1 MNDLNN
7 VNNENQTVASPI
19 TPPVSS
25 GAYNPGVDLPQKPVL
40 TKKTYPIDNKDFYFF
55 IFVSVAS
62 FIFIRLGVLNTFNLG
77 LTVTY
82 SILSLGILIYVCS
95 KDSKNKAFYS
105 LMFILD
111 LILAVS
117 FSLHDNSFIKFLTV
131 LVLFF
136 TTVMTLNGTNGTHLC
151 NEGTFLK
158 IVDVLYVGI
167 IEPLINLSTL
177 FSSIKSV
184 FKSKNNKFLM
194 ALAGVLI
201 SIPVLVI
208 IIPLLSSADAAFN
221 TIVKKVFS
229 DAAILIVSLVLTVT
243 IAPFIMSYG
252 FSLTKGITMEKNK
265 SFNSKKGKVSPVFL
279 NTFLCVIASIYVVF
293 LVSQLAYITDTF
305 AFLLP
310 EEFSAAEFARSGF
323 FQMGAIALINL
334 IITFLVSVIEKT
346 KDNGKL
352 SVSTKLILTFFM
364 MFSLFLTVNA
374 FIRMSMYIEMYGLTQ
389 LRVLTSVFMI
399 MLCIIFL
406 FIMIRIFNEK
416 FKYINFVILTCALT
430 FVVVSISDLDSVISK
445 YNYQKYAQ
453 GEIGVDFEHYETL
466 GNAAV
471 PELMKLAESEDFII
485 KNLAKESLVN
495 IALDEFDYYYDE
507 NYSGH
512 FEEFE
517 YDSNIFKYNRSQE
530 IAGKVFEKF
539 FKSKPGIVYLDK
551 SLSEY
556 SFIVG
561 KYGAENFM
569 PDFNNLNLDFYS
581 TEFYYV
587 ENTDAEE
594 KSKMLELTL
603 FYYDYNFE
611 DAKKLINQSFKF
623 GKNFQYGDD
632 QYFIVESKDFT
643 SPTEIAVVAINEYE
657 QTISYFWI
665 YNENATNEDVKDLET
680 YVTEHFA
687 SDFSGWY

>member
-7 VNNENQTVASPI
+7 VNNENQTVSSPI

-25 GAYNPGVDLPQKPVL
+25 GVYNPGVKLPQGPVV
-40 TKKTYPIDNKDFYFF
+40 TKKSYPVDNKDFYFF
-55 IFVSVAS
+55 VFVSVAS
-62 FIFIRLGVLNTFNLG
+62 FIFIRLGVLNAFNLG

-82 SILSLGILIYVCS
+82 SVLSLGILIYVSS

-105 LMFILD
+105 LMFIID

-136 TTVMTLNGTNGTHLC
+136 TTAMTLNGANGTHLC
-151 NEGTFLK
+151 NDGTFLK
-158 IVDVLYVGI
+158 LADVLYVGG
-167 IEPLINLSTL
+167 IEPLINLNAL

-184 FKSKNNKFLM
+184 FKSKNNKFFM
-194 ALAGVLI
+194 AIAGALI
-201 SIPVLVI
+201 AVPVLVVV
-208 IIPLLSSADAAFN
+208 IPLLSSADVAFN

-229 DAAILIVSLVLTVT
+229 DVFMLVVSLVITVLIT
-243 IAPFIMSYG
+243 PFITSYG
-252 FSLTKGITMEKNK
+252 FSLSKGITKEKNK
-265 SFNSKKGKVSPVFL
+265 SFNSKSGKVSPVFL

-334 IITFLVSVIEKT
+334 IITFLVSVIEKP

-352 SVSTKLILTFFM
+352 PVSTKLILTFFM
-364 MFSLFLTVNA
+364 LFSLFLTVNA
-374 FIRMSMYIEMYGLTQ
+374 FIRMKMYIDMYGLTQ
-389 LRVLTSVFMI
+389 LRVLTSIFMI
-399 MLCIIFL
+399 MLCVIFL
-406 FIMIRIFNEK
+406 FVLIRIFNEK

-430 FVVVSISDLDSVISK
+430 FVLVSVSDLDSVISK

-471 PELMKLAESEDFII
+471 PELVKLAESEDFII

-495 IALDEFDYYYDE
+495 IALDEFDYYYDDYE
-507 NYSGH
+507 SGQ
-512 FEEFE
+512 FEEFK
-517 YDSNIFKYNRSQE
+517 YDSNIFKYNRSQQT
-530 IAGKVFEKF
+530 AGKEFEKF

-551 SLSEY
+551 SLSDY
-556 SFIVG
+556 SFKVEE
-561 KYGAENFM
+561 YGAENFM
-569 PDFNNLNLDFYS
+569 PDFNNFNLEFYS
-581 TEFYYV
+581 PEFYYS
-587 ENTDAEE
+587 ENTDAED

-603 FYYDYNFE
+603 YYYDYNFE

-623 GKNFQYGDD
+623 GKSFQYGDD

-643 SPTEIAVVAINEYE
+643 SPTEIAVVNINEYE
-657 QTISYFWI
+657 QTISYVWI
-665 YNENATNEDVKDLET
+665 YNENATNEDVKDIET